1 MRKRRYSKGFG
12 RYSRRGREV
21 FKKGNGRYSRK
32 GREVFKKG
40 NGRYSRKGRDVFK
53 KGNGRYSKGMAG
65 IPRRRRR
72 YSKEKAQVF
81 QWNGHVLEKG
91 PRIRRGRMVFKKG
104 SVHSRK

>member
-12 RYSRRGREV
+12 RYSRR
-21 FKKGNGRYSRK
+21 

-72 YSKEKAQVF
+72 YS
-81 QWNGHVLEKG
+81 NGMG
-91 PRIRRGRMVFKKG
+91 TY
-104 SVHSRK
+104 